1 MTDSSVK
8 EVIVAPVHEYQS
20 QYIVDPSSRTPI
32 KKSSRNLSQRN
43 EQKLQQEYI
52 HRRTHARLTNK
63 LRLNAKTI
71 MDPYLKKNIVI
82 SIEDYASNKTLS

>member
-43 EQKLQQEYI
+43 EQKLQEEYI
-52 HRRTHARLTNK
+52 PRKPHTHLTNK
-63 LRLNAKTI
+63 MRLNAKVI
-71 MDPYLKKNIVI
+71 MDPSLKKNTII
-82 SIEDYASNKTLS
+82 SIRCLK